1 MTDASD
7 LQSLRIS
14 DELLLELGRIAWLAI
29 NLEDWANSTCEL
41 ILGDFGTK
49 QSITPRITDA
59 IKEVDSWG
67 SGSQES
73 AAREWLAL
81 ASDQVARRNHILHS
95 TPVEDVSTG
104 KSALVH
110 FPRNGEAPVTTPL
123 DLVTLQAFSGDLR
136 STLSQWREIHLTVNT
151 LKRARRSAS
160 ADEFPLFEREV
171 SDDDPEVV
179 EGMERLREL
188 RAAEKDI
195 PEI

>member
-29 NLEDWANSTCEL
+29 NLEDWAGSTCEL

-49 QSITPRITDA
+49 QFITPRITDA

-81 ASDQVARRNHILHS
+81 ASNQVAQRNHILHS
-95 TPVEDVSTG
+95 TPVRDLSTG
-104 KSALVH
+104 QSALVH
-110 FPRNGEAPVTTPL
+110 FPRSGEAPVTTPL
-123 DLVTLQAFSGDLR
+123 DPVTLQTFSRDLGA
-136 STLSQWREIHLTVNT
+136 TLGQWREIQLTVSALN
-151 LKRARRSAS
+151 RAQRSAP
-160 ADEFPLFEREV
+160 ADEF
-171 SDDDPEVV
+171 
-179 EGMERLREL
+179 
-188 RAAEKDI
+188 
-195 PEI
+195 